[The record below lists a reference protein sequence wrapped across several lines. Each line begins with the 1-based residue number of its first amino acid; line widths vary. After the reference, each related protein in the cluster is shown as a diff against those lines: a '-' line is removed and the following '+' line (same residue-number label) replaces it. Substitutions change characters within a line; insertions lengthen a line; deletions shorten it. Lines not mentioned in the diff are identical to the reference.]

1 MFGHLNHGR
10 NDGLGDGVTIVTG
23 AGAEIVE
30 YSTESAI
37 VAGDVLGLS
46 GGGLLV
52 TEATA
57 AQALVIGVALE
68 TITGTVA
75 DPERVRVLV
84 AGYVEGVNAATTGGG
99 AVSGDIIVMSATAG
113 EVAKVGT
120 TSAGAL
126 PLGVAQSG
134 ISGNVLSMYWFR
146 KA

>member
-57 AQALVIGVALE
+57 AQALAIGVALE

-75 DPERVRVLV
+75 EPERVRVLV
-84 AGYVEGVNAATTGGG
+84 AGYVEGVNCAASIGTI
-99 AVSGDIIVMSATAG
+99 ASGEVLVMGATAG
-113 EVAKVGT
+113 EIDEVGGSGT
-120 TSAGAL
+120 GIVH
-126 PLGVAQSG
+126 LGVAMAAESG
-134 ISGNVLSMYWFR
+134 GKVSMYWFR
-146 KA
+146 RA

>member
-10 NDGLGDGVTIVTG
+10 NDGLGDDITIVTG

-46 GGGLLV
+46 VGGTLV
-52 TEATA
+52 TKATA
-57 AQALVIGVALE
+57 VQSLVIGVALE

-84 AGYVEGVNAATTGGG
+84 SGYVEGVNCTGG
-99 AVSGDIIVMSATAG
+99 ATIILDSVLVMSATAG
-113 EVAKVGT
+113 AVELGGT
-120 TSAGAL
+120 GGAGTI
-126 PLGVAQSG
+126 PLGAATAAKA
-134 ISGNVLSMYWFR
+134 GNIVSMYWFR